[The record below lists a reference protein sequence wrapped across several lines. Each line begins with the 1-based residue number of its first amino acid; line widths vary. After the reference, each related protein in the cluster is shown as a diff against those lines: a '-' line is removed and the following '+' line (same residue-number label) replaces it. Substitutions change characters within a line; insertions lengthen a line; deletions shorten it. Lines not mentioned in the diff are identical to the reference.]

1 MYRYIRSGAYTNATR
16 RVGKQQVYNPGQA
29 QKKIFN
35 SLTYISVGAI
45 TFLWLL
51 PILWMIISAFRDPGE
66 PFYIGVLPSKLTMV
80 NFQKV
85 LSNENTMRSFRNS
98 ATVAAFAA
106 LVDMVIASLAAYGF
120 SRFRFAGKRPLQIL
134 LLVVRLF
141 PGVLLAI
148 TLFQVAGFL
157 NVYDTFVPLILA
169 NALLNLPFAIWNLRT
184 TFEAL
189 PIELEEAA
197 WIDGTTRVGGIIRIL
212 LPLMTPSLAATAA
225 FVFLLSW
232 NEYLFAVSFIRSPE
246 KQLITTAIA
255 ANIGQYN
262 VDFTGLITTGML
274 ASLPLL
280 LVFLYIQ
287 RYIVS
292 GLGVGAVRG

>member
-1 MYRYIRSGAYTNATR
+1 M
-16 RVGKQQVYNPGQA
+16 
-29 QKKIFN
+29 
-35 SLTYISVGAI
+35 TYFSVGAI
-45 TFLWLL
+45 TLLWLL
-51 PILWMIISAFRDPGE
+51 PIIWMFISAFRDPGE
-66 PFYIGVLPSKLTMV
+66 PFYEGILPSKMTTI

-85 LSNENTMRSFRNS
+85 LSNEITMRSFRNS
-98 ATVAAFAA
+98 AIVATSAA
-106 LVDMVIASLAAYGF
+106 LVVILIASPAAYGF
-120 SRFRFAGKRPLQIL
+120 SRFRFKGKQPLQIL

-157 NVYDTFVPLILA
+157 KVYDTFVPLILA
-169 NALLNLPFAIWNLRT
+169 NAILTLPFAIWNLRT

-189 PIELEEAA
+189 PVELEEAA
-197 WIDGTTRVGGIIRIL
+197 WLDGSTRIGGIVHIL
-212 LPLMTPSLAATAA
+212 LPLMAPSLAATAA

-232 NEYLFAVSFIRSPE
+232 NEYLFAVSFIRTPE

-280 LVFLYIQ
+280 ILFVFIQ

>member
-1 MYRYIRSGAYTNATR
+1 MANGEKPKGLDRMPVQTPGYTR
-16 RVGKQQVYNPGQA
+16 
-29 QKKIFN
+29 KKILK
-35 SLTYISVGAI
+35 SLTYLGVGAI
-45 TFLWLL
+45 TFIWLL

-66 PFYIGVLPSKLTMV
+66 PFYFSILPSHLTTV

-85 LSNENTMRSFRNS
+85 ISNVTTMRSFRNS
-98 ATVAAFAA
+98 ATVAVSAA
-106 LVDMVIASLAAYGF
+106 VVDMVIASLAAYGF
-120 SRFRFAGKRPLQIL
+120 SRFNFTGKRFFQIL
-134 LLVVRLF
+134 LLVIRLF

-184 TFEAL
+184 AFEAI
-189 PIELEEAA
+189 PIELEEAS
-197 WIDGTTRVGGIIRIL
+197 WLDGCTRVGGIARIL
-212 LPLMTPSLAATAA
+212 VPLMTPSLAATAA

-280 LVFLYIQ
+280 IIFLYIQ

-292 GLGVGAVRG
+292 GLGVGGVRG

>member
-1 MYRYIRSGAYTNATR
+1 MSTP
-16 RVGKQQVYNPGQA
+16 GKA
-29 QKKIFN
+29 RKKLIY
-35 SLTYISVGAI
+35 SLTYFSVAAI
-45 TFLWLL
+45 TALWLL
-51 PILWMIISAFRDPGE
+51 PILWMFISAFRDPGE
-66 PFYIGVLPSKLTMV
+66 PFYFSIFPSHLTTV
-80 NFQKV
+80 NFHKV
-85 LSNENTMRSFRNS
+85 ISNENTMRSFRNS
-98 ATVAAFAA
+98 AIVAASAA
-106 LVDMVIASLAAYGF
+106 GLDMVIASLAAYGF
-120 SRFRFAGKRPLQIL
+120 SRFRFTGKRFLQIL
-134 LLVVRLF
+134 LLVIRLF

-157 NVYDTFVPLILA
+157 KVYDTFIPLILA
-169 NALLNLPFAIWNLRT
+169 NGLLNLPFAIWNLRT
-184 TFEAL
+184 SFEAL
-189 PIELEEAA
+189 PLELEEAS
-197 WIDGTTRVGGIIRIL
+197 WLDGATRIGGIVKIL
-212 LPLMTPSLAATAA
+212 LPLMAPSMAATAA

-280 LVFLYIQ
+280 AVFLYIQ

>member
-1 MYRYIRSGAYTNATR
+1 MRNNRMRS
-16 RVGKQQVYNPGQA
+16 QVVPR
-29 QKKIFN
+29 KLILR
-35 SLTYISVGAI
+35 SLAHIGIGAI
-45 TFLWLL
+45 TILWVL
-51 PILWMIISAFRDPGE
+51 PILWMLMSAFRDPGE
-66 PFYIGVLPSKLTMV
+66 PFYTGILPSHFTLV
-80 NFQKV
+80 NFRKV
-85 LSNENTMRSFRNS
+85 LSNPIAVRSFRNS
-98 ATVAAFAA
+98 FVVAASAA
-106 LVDMVIASLAAYGF
+106 AVDLVIASLAAYGF
-120 SRFRFAGKRPLQIL
+120 SRFRFPGHKGLQVM

-157 NVYDTFVPLILA
+157 NVYDTHIPLILA
-169 NALLNLPFAIWNLRT
+169 NALLNLPFATWNLRT
-184 TFEAL
+184 TFEML

-197 WIDGTTRVGGIIRIL
+197 WLDGATRIGGIRRIL
-212 LPLMTPSLAATAA
+212 LPLMAPGLAATGA

-246 KQLITTAIA
+246 KQLITATIA

-262 VDFTGLITTGML
+262 IDFTALIATAML

-280 LVFLYIQ
+280 AVFLLIQ

-292 GLGVGAVRG
+292 GLGVGAIRG

>member
-1 MYRYIRSGAYTNATR
+1 MYTP
-16 RVGKQQVYNPGQA
+16 GKK
-29 QKKIFN
+29 QKNFLN
-35 SLTYISVGAI
+35 WLTYFSVGMI
-45 TFLWLL
+45 TFVWLL
-51 PILWMIISAFRDPGE
+51 PVLWMLISAFRDPGE
-66 PFYIGVLPSKLTMV
+66 PFYSGILPSKLTTV

-85 LSNENTMRSFRNS
+85 LANETTMRSFRNS
-98 ATVAAFAA
+98 AVVATSAA
-106 LVDMVIASLAAYGF
+106 VLDMLIAGLAAYGF
-120 SRFRFAGKRPLQIL
+120 SRFQFAGKKPLQIL

-148 TLFQVAGFL
+148 SLFRVAGYL
-157 NVYDTFVPLILA
+157 KVYDSFIPLILA
-169 NALLNLPFAIWNLRT
+169 NGVLNLPFAIWNLRT
-184 TFEAL
+184 TFEAI

-197 WIDGTTRVGGIIRIL
+197 WLDGETRVGGILHIL
-212 LPLMTPSLAATAA
+212 VPLMAPSLAATAA
-225 FVFLLSW
+225 FIFLLSW
-232 NEYLFAVSFIRSPE
+232 NEYLFAVSYIRSPE

-262 VDFTGLITTGML
+262 VDFTGLIATGML

-280 LVFLYIQ
+280 VLFLYIQ

>member
-1 MYRYIRSGAYTNATR
+1 MDTPGKLQKNIARWTAY
-16 RVGKQQVYNPGQA
+16 VVIGG
-29 QKKIFN
+29 
-35 SLTYISVGAI
+35 I
-45 TFLWLL
+45 TLIWLL
-51 PILWMIISAFRDPGE
+51 PILWMFVSAFRDPGE
-66 PFYIGVLPSKLTMV
+66 PFYLGILPSHFTLV
-80 NFQKV
+80 NFHKV
-85 LSNENTMRSFRNS
+85 ISNKITMGAFRNS
-98 ATVAAFAA
+98 IIVAASAA
-106 LVDMVIASLAAYGF
+106 IFDMIIASLAAYGF
-120 SRFRFAGKRPLQIL
+120 SRFRFTGKNALQIL

-157 NVYDTFVPLILA
+157 HVYDTFVPLILA
-169 NALLNLPFAIWNLRT
+169 NALLNLPFAIWNLRNA
-184 TFEAL
+184 FEAL

-197 WIDGTTRVGGIIRIL
+197 WLDGSTRIGGIIHIL
-212 LPLMTPSLAATAA
+212 LPLMAPSMAATAA
-225 FVFLLSW
+225 FIFLLSW

-280 LVFLYIQ
+280 LIFLFIQ

>member
-1 MYRYIRSGAYTNATR
+1 VYTP
-16 RVGKQQVYNPGQA
+16 GKNR
-29 QKKIFN
+29 KKFLN
-35 SLTYISVGAI
+35 WLTYISVGVI

-51 PILWMIISAFRDPGE
+51 PVLWMVISAFRDPGD
-66 PFYIGVLPSKLTMV
+66 PFYAGILPSKLTMV

-85 LSNENTMRSFRNS
+85 LSNETTMRSFRNS
-98 ATVAAFAA
+98 AVVAASAA
-106 LVDMVIASLAAYGF
+106 VLDILIASLAAYGF
-120 SRFRFAGKRPLQIL
+120 SRFQFAGKKLFQIL

-148 TLFQVAGFL
+148 SLFRVAGYL
-157 NVYDTFVPLILA
+157 KVYDSFIPLILA
-169 NALLNLPFAIWNLRT
+169 NGVLNLPFAIWNLRT
-184 TFEAL
+184 TFEAI

-197 WIDGTTRVGGIIRIL
+197 WLDGETRVGGILHIL
-212 LPLMTPSLAATAA
+212 VPLMAPSLAATAA
-225 FVFLLSW
+225 FIFLLSW

-262 VDFTGLITTGML
+262 VDFTGLIATGML

-280 LVFLYIQ
+280 VLFLYIQ